1 MAGGPSRPLM
11 ATAVSKGKK
20 RGRRNGRSDAP
31 LTPRMNGRVVSGLQ
45 GAVGIGRLGGWGWV
59 LGGAASRRRGSSL
72 AHGGA
77 GLALLHGVAGS
88 AAWARQR
95 RYLLPGRLGA

>member
-31 LTPRMNGRVVSGLQ
+31 LTSRMNGRVVSGLQ
-45 GAVGIGRLGGWGWV
+45 GAVGTGRLGGSGWV
-59 LGGAASRRRGSSL
+59 ARRRAVGAAPWRTVGP
-72 AHGGA
+72 A
-77 GLALLHGVAGS
+77 
-88 AAWARQR
+88 
-95 RYLLPGRLGA
+95 